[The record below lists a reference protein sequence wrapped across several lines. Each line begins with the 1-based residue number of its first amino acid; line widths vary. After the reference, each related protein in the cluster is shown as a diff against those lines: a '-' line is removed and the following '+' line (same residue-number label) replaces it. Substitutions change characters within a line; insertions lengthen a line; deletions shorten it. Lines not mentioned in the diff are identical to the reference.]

1 MYLLIG
7 GYKCTPFQIKEWFAP
22 RGVQLTQSCYTV
34 QGNRYLTKHNFRARI
49 RSCDYEGQHSFVV
62 LTHKMPIDDLVALK
76 RTYDRFEENDDA
88 RSIKAEMALEDVEF
102 ITTAAYIG

>member
-7 GYKCTPFQIKEWFAP
+7 GYKCTPNQIKEWFAP
-22 RGVQLTQSCYTV
+22 RGVELTQDCYTV

-62 LTHKMPIDDLVALK
+62 LTHKMAIDDIVAVQRK
-76 RTYDRFEENDDA
+76 YDPFEESNDA
-88 RSIKAEMALEDVEF
+88 RSIKAEMGLQDVEF